1 MRNRHV
7 FSRTVAA
14 VVLIFLYAPIVLVI
28 VNSFN
33 ADPLLAAWDGFTT
46 KWYSQAFGSD
56 RVWAGFRAS
65 LLVAAAVT
73 VLSVVIAL
81 ATALW
86 WRSASTGG
94 RRVLDLS
101 TLSRLIV
108 PEVVIALAL
117 FVFLRKLNIALGLVT
132 VVIGHVVFT
141 SAFATL
147 VIQARCAT
155 LPTDIEEAAADLGAR
170 PHRVLW
176 RVTLPLLRPAI
187 AAGALL
193 AFTLSFDNF
202 LTSQFLAGTNV
213 ETLPML
219 IYGLVRF
226 RVSPEVNAV
235 ASGAMAVTVV
245 ALALLVLVLALRS
258 RTDGAGVARSL
269 GSR

>member
-1 MRNRHV
+1 
-7 FSRTVAA
+7 
-14 VVLIFLYAPIVLVI
+14 

-33 ADPLLAAWDGFTT
+33 QDALLSRWGGFTT
-46 KWYSQAFGSD
+46 RWYSQAFGDD
-56 RVWAGFRAS
+56 RVWAGFRTS
-65 LLVAAAVT
+65 IVVATIATAI
-73 VLSVVIAL
+73 SIVIAV

-86 WRSASTGG
+86 WRSASG
-94 RRVLDLS
+94 RGRQMLDL
-101 TLSRLIV
+101 TTYARLIV

-117 FVFLRKLNIALGLVT
+117 FVFLRKLNIALGLLA

-147 VIQARCAT
+147 VVQSRSAT

-187 AAGALL
+187 AVGALL
-193 AFTLSFDNF
+193 SFTLSFDNF
-202 LTSQFLAGTNV
+202 LSSQFLAGTNV

-226 RVSPEVNAV
+226 RLTPEVNAI
-235 ASGAMAVTVV
+235 ASGAMLVTVA
-245 ALALLVLVLALRS
+245 ALAALVLVVALRS
-258 RTDGAGVARSL
+258 RTEGSAVARSI
-269 GSR
+269 GGR